1 MFRLV
6 SLNLNGIR
14 SAAAKGFEA
23 WAEGVGADCMGV
35 QEIKAQADT
44 ITGRFDKVAG
54 MKGHFHFAEKKGYS
68 GVGLYSR
75 KKPSTVRLG
84 FGDPE
89 FDAEG
94 RYVETRF
101 DRPSR
106 KVRTFMHWLRS
117 AR

>member
-1 MFRLV
+1 LFRLV

-35 QEIKAQADT
+35 QEVKCQADT
-44 ITGRFDKVAG
+44 VEGRFDKVAG

-75 KKPSTVRLG
+75 RRPSAVRLG
-84 FGDPE
+84 FGD
-89 FDAEG
+89 
-94 RYVETRF
+94 
-101 DRPSR
+101 
-106 KVRTFMHWLRS
+106 K
-117 AR
+117 